1 MNRMDMRT
9 SVCDSWEGIV
19 MNEDEKKMMAFIVG
33 ILIKLTCH
41 RETNRNEDQSLENI
55 AYELGTYDLD
65 EKEFRY

>member
-1 MNRMDMRT
+1 
-9 SVCDSWEGIV
+9 
-19 MNEDEKKMMAFIVG
+19 MNEDEKKIMAFIVG

-41 RETNRNEDQSLENI
+41 QDTNRNEDQSLANI